1 GELADGGLW
10 LRGLVASPDG
20 KRVVRAETRGPPAA
34 PEQLGE
40 ALAQKLRA
48 AGADEILAAL
58 S

>member
-1 GELADGGLW
+1 
-10 LRGLVASPDG
+10 
-20 KRVVRAETRGPPAA
+20 VRAETRGAPAA

-40 ALAQKLRA
+40 ALAQNLRA